1 MTVDESEDGKEE
13 ADERMD
19 MVEDGEKDWW
29 KTAAVAAAAVGAAV
43 SPGAWDYAAAW
54 RAQLLAFFSS
64 GIIYCRSNPPPRA
77 QGVGQSV
84 SRVRAQEKPLASRK
98 GKKEKND
105 SRSNQTK
112 ANPQK
117 TRQTDR

>member
-54 RAQLLAFFSS
+54 RAQLLAFFSFT
-64 GIIYCRSNPPPRA
+64 
-77 QGVGQSV
+77 
-84 SRVRAQEKPLASRK
+84 EKGLMRRDPVC
-98 GKKEKND
+98 
-105 SRSNQTK
+105 
-112 ANPQK
+112 ANS
-117 TRQTDR
+117 